1 MKTIISLSFILF
13 PFLLLAQGLNKP
25 MLLTEE
31 IRIRDPYIYADPVT
45 QKYYMYAQTGN
56 RLAETGGIKSK
67 GVDVYVSSD
76 LKHWEQPQTVL
87 VLPGDFWARMM
98 VWAPEVHEYN
108 GKYYLFVTL
117 TSSELHK
124 NMKKPNGRKNWP
136 DFHKRGTQ
144 IFVADSPMGPFKA
157 RDNKPH
163 TPENWMALDGTLY
176 VEDDVPYMV
185 FCHEW
190 VEIVDGSID
199 YIELSSDLSKPVGK
213 PQKMFHAS
221 EAEWSTGIP
230 GKVTDGCFMYKTK
243 SEKLLMIWS
252 SFGRKGYAVG
262 IAESQSGKLKGPW
275 NQQEKLLFE
284 ENGGHGMILKTFDDR
299 LLLVLHQ
306 PNSPSGQERLKL
318 FELEDTGDSLK
329 LK

>member
-1 MKTIISLSFILF
+1 
-13 PFLLLAQGLNKP
+13 
-25 MLLTEE
+25 
-31 IRIRDPYIYADPVT
+31 
-45 QKYYMYAQTGN
+45 
-56 RLAETGGIKSK
+56 
-67 GVDVYVSSD
+67 
-76 LKHWEQPQTVL
+76 
-87 VLPGDFWARMM
+87 
-98 VWAPEVHEYN
+98 
-108 GKYYLFVTL
+108 
-117 TSSELHK
+117 
-124 NMKKPNGRKNWP
+124 
-136 DFHKRGTQ
+136 
-144 IFVADSPMGPFKA
+144 
-157 RDNKPH
+157 
-163 TPENWMALDGTLY
+163 

-213 PQKMFHAS
+213 PHKMFHAS

-243 SEKLLMIWS
+243 SDKLLMIWS

-275 NQQEKLLFE
+275 IQQDQLLFE